1 MRHRGF
7 RFLPSCVGLCAGL
20 FATGALATL
29 ASSARADV
37 LCGSTSA
44 GWNVPDGDAVF
55 EESPG
60 VIESVLAAVGEYR
73 SHSMLSRGPDGW
85 VTHATSITPPV
96 NSDRNPLGSECS
108 APISQNFLYAS
119 TPGLETVSQ
128 GAIYTFLYKGG
139 PINFIGYQSGQAQTP
154 GGSNPTIGN
163 LFVGT
168 GMSWVDWYATGDSSQ
183 VVFAEA
189 YNGTQIHYGWY
200 QYMNVQG
207 TAQGVPGRTRAS
219 SARRRWRSGN
229 TTLWARRPGTPA
241 TSCRARIRVTSS
253 TPPRRR
259 STTASTA
266 SARSRRAACSRR
278 SARSCRPS
286 GRARCVLAATSATS
300 PQIRWSTAS
309 PTTIAGR
316 AAPASGRGSPRRA
329 RPSRSARRHC
339 LLEQPEQR
347 QRRALHGQRVE
358 RLGLG
363 RERNGAVEQRGQQL
377 LLLEL
382 RSPSAT
388 DGRSLF
394 SRWTRIALAD
404 FDCVVAFSGERHANE
419 PVTSNADPRSA
430 GAGCRLSEPVCG
442 RRAHAGA
449 PSPSSPNPGARRPG
463 PHPRRRPDAPSPLP
477 ARRPSPLRRHP
488 RPRRSSTRSP
498 SRSPRCARAKRT
510 SSRCERTRS
519 TQPMSFSTTWSTARW
534 VRRSR

>member
-207 TAQGVPGRTRAS
+207 TAQGVPGANTGVVCSTSLALWQHDALGKTSGYTGDVVPRSYPGNIIDPAATALYNGVYSECTQQTGGMFSSVGSFLSAIGTCSLCLSCNICNVAANQMVNCFANNDCGSS
-219 SARRRWRSGN
+219 SASEWQGIASK
-229 TTLWARRPGTPA
+229 
-241 TSCRARIRVTSS
+241 
-253 TPPRRR
+253 
-259 STTASTA
+259 STA
-266 SARSRRAACSRR
+266 VSISPDDIACWNN
-278 SARSCRPS
+278 PS
-286 GRARCVLAATSATS
+286 N
-300 PQIRWSTAS
+300 
-309 PTTIAGR
+309 
-316 AAPASGRGSPRRA
+316 GS
-329 RPSRSARRHC
+329 
-339 LLEQPEQR
+339 
-347 QRRALHGQRVE
+347 
-358 RLGLG
+358 
-363 RERNGAVEQRGQQL
+363 
-377 LLLEL
+377 
-382 RSPSAT
+382 
-388 DGRSLF
+388 
-394 SRWTRIALAD
+394 
-404 FDCVVAFSGERHANE
+404 
-419 PVTSNADPRSA
+419 
-430 GAGCRLSEPVCG
+430 
-442 RRAHAGA
+442 GA
-449 PSPSSPNPGARRPG
+449 PCTGNGSSVWGWDVSETVQWNSGG
-463 PHPRRRPDAPSPLP
+463 NNYS
-477 ARRPSPLRRHP
+477 
-488 RPRRSSTRSP
+488 
-498 SRSPRCARAKRT
+498 C
-510 SSRCERTRS
+510 
-519 TQPMSFSTTWSTARW
+519 WN
-534 VRRSR
+534 